1 MKTGKAPFCKLF
13 SNKVTNEEQSSS
25 GLGISVQP
33 KVLSG
38 NPCKKQ
44 ELRRPRPEA
53 SSPGGCRNAAF
64 PLQPLGNQ
72 GRMRGTY
79 TWGNIYHAEPT
90 QHPPWPQWRPL
101 IAPCSSPLVIPFHLS
116 LQAASPP
123 RQQRAIP
130 GQMITGRGGSGPG
143 TLCEGDRARRISA
156 HRSIS
161 VRSQEN
167 RHPAGTPRR
176 GETSPRRDSPGGNS
190 TGENVEES
198 SGMARKQMCSWSLQN
213 SFLYGAA

>member
-44 ELRRPRPEA
+44 ELRRPRLEA

-90 QHPPWPQWRPL
+90 QHPPWPQ
-101 IAPCSSPLVIPFHLS
+101 IAPVAAADCSLFFAAGNSLSPFVTGCFAPEVTEGYS
-116 LQAASPP
+116 RTDDN
-123 RQQRAIP
+123 RQ
-130 GQMITGRGGSGPG
+130 
-143 TLCEGDRARRISA
+143 RRIRA
-156 HRSIS
+156 GHS
-161 VRSQEN
+161 VR
-167 RHPAGTPRR
+167 G
-176 GETSPRRDSPGGNS
+176 
-190 TGENVEES
+190 
-198 SGMARKQMCSWSLQN
+198 
-213 SFLYGAA
+213 